1 MAHEHQLALPS
12 LVIGRADALR
22 LQRELEALNDFLYQA
37 GLRAGGEQ
45 TAKLPKT
52 SRVLDE
58 FAAINKL
65 NLVMPES
72 RKSSLEFMEIIVTKA
87 PVVHMSF
94 AVEPSSAFR
103 QKLIVWWRQNIHGYV
118 LMDVGLQPN
127 IAIGTVVRTSNKQYD
142 FSLRKHF
149 TDNKDVLV
157 KLLQAGKA
165 V

>member
-1 MAHEHQLALPS
+1 MAHEQLALPS

-22 LQRELEALNDFLYQA
+22 LQREMEALNDFLYQA

-58 FAAINKL
+58 FVAINKL
-65 NLVMPES
+65 NMLLPES
-72 RKSSLEFMEIIVTKA
+72 RKQALEFMDIIVEKA

-103 QKLIVWWRQNIHGYV
+103 QKLVVWWRQNIHGYV

-127 IAIGTVVRTSNKQYD
+127 IAIGAVVRTANKQYD

-149 TDNKDVLV
+149 SDHKDVLV
-157 KLLQAGKA
+157 KLLQAGKTA
-165 V
+165 

>member
-1 MAHEHQLALPS
+1 MAHEHQLSLPT

-22 LQRELEALNDFLYQA
+22 LQRELEALNDYLYQA

-45 TAKLPKT
+45 AKLPKT

-58 FAAINKL
+58 FTTTNKL
-65 NLVMPES
+65 NMLLPES
-72 RKSSLEFMEIIVTKA
+72 RKASLEFMDIIVDKA

-103 QKLIVWWRQNIHGYV
+103 QKLIVWWRQNVHGYV

-127 IAIGTVVRTSNKQYD
+127 IAIGTVVRTANKQYD

-149 TDNKDVLV
+149 ADNKDVLV